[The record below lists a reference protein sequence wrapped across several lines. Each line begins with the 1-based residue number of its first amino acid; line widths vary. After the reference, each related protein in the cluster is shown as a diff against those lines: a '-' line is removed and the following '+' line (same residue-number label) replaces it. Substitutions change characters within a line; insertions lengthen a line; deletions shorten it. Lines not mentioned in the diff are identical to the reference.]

1 MYCIIRKIL
10 FLLDA
15 ETAHH
20 IGLSSLSFIHKI
32 LPKRVFKWLFKIPDY
47 SANRIDK
54 NNLFHSLKIGL
65 AAGLDKN
72 AQHYKA
78 LAALGFQFVEI
89 GTVTPRPQSGNPKPR
104 LFRLIKDEA
113 IINRMGFNNDGVQ
126 KIKERLTNKP
136 TDIVVGVNI
145 GKNKDTPNDKAI
157 EDYLICFR
165 ELYSVADYFVV
176 NVSSPNTPNL
186 RELQEKEPLMQILK
200 ALREEEKK
208 LSKDSAHKVILLKIA
223 PDLSD
228 DQLKDIVEVVVKSDI
243 DGIIATNT
251 TITRDN
257 LRYEEDVDKYGQ
269 GGLSGKPL
277 FEKSLYVVKKI
288 KELLPDNKILIGVGG
303 IDNTERAQMMLNAG
317 ANAIQLYTGFI
328 YKGPQLITEIRKS
341 INV

>member
-1 MYCIIRKIL
+1 MYSFIKKFL

-20 IGLSSLSFIHKI
+20 IGLLLLSFLHKI
-32 LPKRVFKWLFKIPDY
+32 LPKKIFKFLFGIPEY
-47 SANRIDK
+47 SKDIIDK
-54 NNLFHSLKIGL
+54 NNLFQNLKIGL

-72 AQHYKA
+72 AQHYQA
-78 LAALGFQFVEI
+78 LADLGFQFVEI

-113 IINRMGFNNDGVQ
+113 IINRMGFNNDGVK
-126 KIKERLTNKP
+126 KIKERLMNKP
-136 TDIVVGVNI
+136 KDIVIGVNI
-145 GKNKDTPNDKAI
+145 GKNKDTPNEKAI

-186 RELQEKEPLMQILK
+186 RALQDKEPLTHILRT
-200 ALREEEKK
+200 LREEEKK
-208 LSKDSAHKVILLKIA
+208 ISDKRKIILLKIA

-228 DQLKDIVEVVVKSDI
+228 EQLKDIVEVVVKSDI
-243 DGIIATNT
+243 EGIIATNT

-257 LRYEEDVDKYGQ
+257 LKYETNVSKYGE

-277 FEKSLYVVKKI
+277 FEKSLQIIKKLKAI
-288 KELLPDNKILIGVGG
+288 LPSEKILIGVGG
-303 IDNTERAQMMLNAG
+303 IDSAEKAQSMLNAG
-317 ANAIQLYTGFI
+317 ANAIQIYTGFI
-328 YKGPQLITEIRKS
+328 YKGPALITEIRKY
-341 INV
+341 IDV